1 MILKRRNSLMKVVLI
16 TGASS
21 GIGYKTAQLL
31 AQQGHK
37 VYGAARRLD
46 KIQNLEKNGV
56 IPISLDITDEES
68 VKKCVDTIVT
78 AEGRIDVLINNA
90 GYGAYGAVE
99 DVSIEEAR
107 KQLDVNLFGLARL
120 TQLVLPIMRSQRSG
134 KIINTSS
141 MGGRVATL
149 FGAWYHASKYA
160 LEGFSDCLRMEVSK
174 FGIDVVLIEPGG
186 IKTDWGYIAADHLLE
201 TSKGGAY
208 EELATKTAESIKKRY
223 SSNML
228 SKPELIAKTIVK
240 AVQSKRPKTRYLI
253 GFGAKPIV
261 FLKTILPDRVYD
273 KLMEKI

>member
-1 MILKRRNSLMKVVLI
+1 MKVILI

-21 GIGYKTAQLL
+21 GIGYQTAQLL

-37 VYGAARRLD
+37 VYGAARRLGKMSD
-46 KIQNLEKNGV
+46 LAKDGV
-56 IPISLDITDEES
+56 IPISLDIIDES
-68 VKKCVDTIVT
+68 SIKNCVDSIIT

-90 GYGAYGAVE
+90 GYGSYGAVE
-99 DVSIEEAR
+99 DVPLEEAR
-107 KQLDVNLFGLARL
+107 KQFDVNLFGLARL
-120 TQLVLPIMRSQRSG
+120 TQMVLPTMRAQRSG

-141 MGGRVATL
+141 MGGRVTTL
-149 FGAWYHASKYA
+149 FGAWYHATKYA

-174 FGIDVVLIEPGG
+174 YGIEVVLIEPGG
-186 IKTDWGYIAADHLLE
+186 IKTDWGLIAAEHLLE

-208 EELATKTAESIKKRY
+208 EELATKTAKNMKKQY

-228 SKPELIAKTIVK
+228 SKPDLIAKTIVK
-240 AVQSKRPKTRYLI
+240 AVQKKRPKTRYLI

-273 KLMEKI
+273 KLMQNM

>member
-1 MILKRRNSLMKVVLI
+1 MKVVLI

>member
-1 MILKRRNSLMKVVLI
+1 MKVILI

-21 GIGYKTAQLL
+21 GIGYQTAQLL

-46 KIQNLEKNGV
+46 KMSNLEKNGV
-56 IPISLDITDEES
+56 VPISLDITDEAS

-78 AEGRIDVLINNA
+78 TEGRIDVLINNA

-107 KQLDVNLFGLARL
+107 KQFDVNLFGLARL
-120 TQLVLPIMRSQRSG
+120 TQMVLPIMRAQRSG

-141 MGGRVATL
+141 MGGRVTTL

-174 FGIDVVLIEPGG
+174 YGIDVVLIEPGG
-186 IKTDWGYIAADHLLE
+186 IKTDWGFIAAEHLLE

-208 EELATKTAESIKKRY
+208 EELAEKTAKSMSKRY

-240 AVQSKRPKTRYLI
+240 AVQTKRPKTRYLI

-273 KLMEKI
+273 KLMENI